1 MKITTLSTIFFL
13 TFITNVSCQ
22 NHDKISILENKEI
35 SNFFEFY
42 NNLHVKKI
50 QIFKIQLFVHENRS
64 YAWKI
69 KKKYEEL
76 FPENKAS
83 FYYESPYFKVS
94 SELFLKR
101 SDAERKKDS
110 LKENFPDCFII
121 REKVNLNDYY

>member
-13 TFITNVSCQ
+13 TFITNVFCQ
-22 NHDKISILENKEI
+22 NHDNISVFEDKSI

-42 NNLHVKKI
+42 NNLHEKKI
-50 QIFKIQLFVHENRS
+50 QMFKIQLFIHESRS
-64 YAWKI
+64 YAWRI

-76 FPENKAS
+76 FPEDKAT
-83 FYYESPYFKVS
+83 FYYEPPYFKVS

-110 LKENFPDCFII
+110 LKDNFPDCFII
-121 REKVNLNDYY
+121 KENVNLNDY

>member
-1 MKITTLSTIFFL
+1 MKNTTLSTIFFL

-22 NHDKISILENKEI
+22 NHDNISIFEDKSI
-35 SNFFEFY
+35 SNFFDFY
-42 NNLHVKKI
+42 NNLHEKKI
-50 QIFKIQLFVHENRS
+50 QVFKIQLFLHENRS

-76 FPENKAS
+76 FPEDKAA
-83 FYYESPYFKVS
+83 FYYEPPYFKVS

-110 LKENFPDCFII
+110 LKDNFPDCFII
-121 REKVNLNDYY
+121 RENVNLKDY

>member
-1 MKITTLSTIFFL
+1 MKINTLSTIFFL
-13 TFITNVSCQ
+13 TFITNVSSQ
-22 NHDKISILENKEI
+22 NLDNISIFEDKSI

-42 NNLHVKKI
+42 NDLHEKKI
-50 QIFKIQLFVHENRS
+50 QVFKIQLFLHENRS

-76 FPENKAS
+76 FPENKAT
-83 FYYESPYFKVS
+83 FYYEPPYFKVS

-110 LKENFPDCFII
+110 LKDNFPDCFII
-121 REKVNLNDYY
+121 REHVNLKDF